1 MAVTVEK
8 VSVRGAA
15 LGAGEAALGAG
26 GAALGA
32 GGAALGAGG
41 AALGA
46 GEAALG
52 AGGAALPMRSIMA
65 SCSVLNL
72 LYFLRESAVKSRA
85 S

>member
-46 GEAALG
+46 GG
-52 AGGAALPMRSIMA
+52 AIMA

-72 LYFLRESAVKSRA
+72 LYFLRESSVKSRA